1 MTCSVPEAFTIT
13 VHEESLTDVHIVAPG
28 AIDHVPDDDLELVAG
43 GGAGTTRA
51 VHVHPSREGLQFLKE
66 PTNG

>member
-1 MTCSVPEAFTIT
+1 MSVPEAFTIT
-13 VHEESLTDVHIVAPG
+13 VHEESRTDVHIVAPG

-43 GGAGTTRA
+43 GMCWDDSCRPRA
-51 VHVHPSREGLQFLKE
+51 PEQRGSAVPEE